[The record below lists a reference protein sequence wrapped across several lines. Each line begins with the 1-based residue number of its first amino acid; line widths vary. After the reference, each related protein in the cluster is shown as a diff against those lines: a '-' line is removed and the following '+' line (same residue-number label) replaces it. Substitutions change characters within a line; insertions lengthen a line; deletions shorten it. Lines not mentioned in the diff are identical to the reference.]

1 MIVFLDDRQAVF
13 GIRSDAAQKRRSPA
27 VTMQERMADQILP
40 RQRTLNEILEDPV
53 TMDIIP

>member
-1 MIVFLDDRQAVF
+1 MIVFLDDRQAVV
-13 GIRSDAAQKRRSPA
+13 GIRSDATQKRRSPA

>member
-13 GIRSDAAQKRRSPA
+13 GIRSDAAPKRRSPA